1 MNIDSEGEEQVCGRL
16 LISCPAHL
24 PQRGRDLFS
33 CPHSCVPWTKNSD
46 GCSRLLREHLG
57 NASVPSKGRLPKY
70 MSKKRWEGT
79 GCECGSAPFSLL
91 YSWLPSL
98 TLMPISLAARYDHV
112 KVLSREE
119 WPDLLVPHLS
129 TSPNFTGGLV
139 CWLMK
144 SEGNKLEKN

>member
-70 MSKKRWEGT
+70 MSKKRWEGAA
-79 GCECGSAPFSLL
+79 CFAPKHSEHLIELDVSVGLL
-91 YSWLPSL
+91 PFPSY
-98 TLMPISLAARYDHV
+98 MHGFPA
-112 KVLSREE
+112 
-119 WPDLLVPHLS
+119 
-129 TSPNFTGGLV
+129 
-139 CWLMK
+139 
-144 SEGNKLEKN
+144 